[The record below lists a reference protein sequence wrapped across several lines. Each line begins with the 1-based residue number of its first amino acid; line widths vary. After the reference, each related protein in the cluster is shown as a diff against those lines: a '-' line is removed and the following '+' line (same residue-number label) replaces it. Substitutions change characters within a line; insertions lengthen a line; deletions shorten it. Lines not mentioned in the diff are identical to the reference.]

1 MIVQIEV
8 TRNKAYRYSK
18 LLFYALLHLLDLKL
32 SKQIIGRFL
41 TKSKQ
46 IIGRFLTKSKEI
58 IGRNLTKSKEIISP
72 DLNNCDLLPILISAN
87 DILTDD
93 I

>member
-32 SKQIIGRFL
+32 SKQIIR
-41 TKSKQ
+41 
-46 IIGRFLTKSKEI
+46 RFLTKSKEI
-58 IGRNLTKSKEIISP
+58 IGRNLIKSKQIISL
-72 DLNNCDLLPILISAN
+72 DLNNCDLLPIFVSAN
-87 DILTDD
+87 DILAND

>member
-1 MIVQIEV
+1 MYRYLKQTLFEVFAKQKPKIVQIC
-8 TRNKAYRYSK
+8 N
-18 LLFYALLHLLDLKL
+18 ALKINDKYGEKKL
-32 SKQIIGRFL
+32 SKQIIRLFL

-58 IGRNLTKSKEIISP
+58 ISL
-72 DLNNCDLLPILISAN
+72 DLNNCDLLPILI
-87 DILTDD
+87 LTDD

>member
-1 MIVQIEV
+1 MCNVLKINGKNSE
-8 TRNKAYRYSK
+8 K
-18 LLFYALLHLLDLKL
+18 KL

-46 IIGRFLTKSKEI
+46 IIGRFLTKSKQ
-58 IGRNLTKSKEIISP
+58 IISP
-72 DLNNCDLLPILISAN
+72 DLNNCDLLPIFVSAN

>member
-41 TKSKQ
+41 TKSKE
-46 IIGRFLTKSKEI
+46 IIRLFLTKSKEI
-58 IGRNLTKSKEIISP
+58 ISRLE
-72 DLNNCDLLPILISAN
+72 
-87 DILTDD
+87 
-93 I
+93 

>member
-1 MIVQIEV
+1 MIVLIEV
-8 TRNKAYRYSK
+8 SWNKAYRYSK

-32 SKQIIGRFL
+32 SKQIIRRF
-41 TKSKQ
+41 
-46 IIGRFLTKSKEI
+46 
-58 IGRNLTKSKEIISP
+58 LTKSKEIISP
-72 DLNNCDLLPILISAN
+72 DLNNCDLLPIFVSSN

>member
-1 MIVQIEV
+1 MLKINDKNSEKKLSKQIIRRFL
-8 TRNKAYRYSK
+8 TK
-18 LLFYALLHLLDLKL
+18 

-58 IGRNLTKSKEIISP
+58 IRLFLTKSKEIISP
-72 DLNNCDLLPILISAN
+72 DLNNCDLLPIFVSAN
-87 DILTDD
+87 DILIDD